1 MDGTRRSEECEVG
14 LIGSILLDS
23 DRVMNICLLSGLA
36 HDAFTSSDRQLIYR
50 ACCYLHNNS
59 KAINSVLVANELKKY
74 NKLNDV
80 GGLQGIDAHIT
91 NTPTAAHAEYY
102 LEGVEES
109 WLSRKMETAD
119 KEFLDEVRTASESPK
134 VLLASHIQRLT
145 ELTSHKKTSDKK
157 EDAWQHVERNCM
169 NAKNGILPGLKSPW
183 PFFNVAMGGA
193 PYGMV
198 TVIGGRGGTRKSY
211 LANQWALYAGVESAD
226 QIPGAYF
233 PLEDGPEVALR
244 RAACMMAN
252 VNAWH
257 YRRGNVDEEEMAAV
271 RAQYMRIKKSP
282 LDLCGGRGMSV
293 DDIVLEVARG
303 VSRFGWRF
311 VLIDAF
317 KDLRG
322 GGSDFGAGEVYK
334 SGRLCDM
341 AAKHGVA
348 TLVVHHIRKTQGEDD
363 GFSSKEDQRI
373 SLDDIKGR
381 KEITDDARMVLLLQC
396 RKYTDNEGNPRLKKF
411 VLECQKSN
419 HGPLGRTKFNLDPD
433 IGRFTEVR
441 KGERHD

>member
-1 MDGTRRSEECEVG
+1 MGEMRSSEECEVG
-14 LIGSILLDS
+14 LIGSILLDA
-23 DRVMNICLLSGLA
+23 DRVMLLCLTAGLT
-36 HDAFTSSDRQLIYR
+36 HDAFTSGDRQLIYR
-50 ACCYLHNNS
+50 ACCYLHKNS

-74 NKLNDV
+74 KQLDNV
-80 GGLQGIDAHIT
+80 GGVAGINSHID
-91 NTPTAAHAEYY
+91 NTPTAAHAEFY

-109 WLSRKMETAD
+109 WLSRKIETAD
-119 KEFLDEVRTASESPK
+119 KSFLDEVRTATESPK
-134 VLLASHIQRLT
+134 VLLASQIQRLT
-145 ELTSHKKTSDKK
+145 GLVTQRTTSSKV
-157 EDAWQHVERNCM
+157 DAWERVKEGCM
-169 NAKNGILPGLKSPW
+169 NAKKGILPGLKSPW
-183 PFFNVAMGGA
+183 QFFNAAMGGA

-211 LANQWALYAGVESAD
+211 LANQWAVYAGVESD
-226 QIPGAYF
+226 EQIPGAYF

-244 RAACMMAN
+244 RAACMLAN

-257 YRRGNVDEEEMAAV
+257 YRRGKVDKDEMDAVGAQAA
-271 RAQYMRIKKSP
+271 RIKKSP
-282 LDLCGGRGMSV
+282 LELCGGRGMSV
-293 DDIVLEVARG
+293 DDIALEVARG
-303 VSRFGWRF
+303 VSKYGWKF

-396 RKYTDNEGNPRLKKF
+396 QKYTDNEGNPRLKKF

-419 HGPLGRTKFNLDPD
+419 HGPLGRAKFNLDPD
-433 IGRFTEVR
+433 IGRFIEVR